1 MLYVMAGEDE
11 SKDLQDQKDG
21 RFYENTLADEGGT
34 GQLAGYNDDFVDE
47 LTDIDERPAKQSVQ
61 QGNDASS
68 EFANFGNE
76 AEYTN
81 QFGDDEADDDENSN
95 GDNEDFDNDAE
106 DFDGDDD
113 DYDDQYGYDDY
124 DDEDDDDDDEEQDDE
139 DENENDED
147 NDEDGEGGKKGKKDK
162 DKKGKGDGPKYA
174 KLKKRKLSPQE
185 RAIMR
190 AMKDAAFAKMLGVNF
205 IWHEGEEITLETLQ
219 QYWSVFAK
227 HVESLKE
234 QMKQADEFIK
244 QQLQA
249 MTCGPNLVLN
259 SKAFLKVLGYKS
271 SDSMVQHILNLISNP
286 GVTLLYGVYSAV
298 ESVGSQQWLETGLI
312 FGLKTA
318 MKGVLKIGLVQSLLG
333 KIFSK
338 GMEELKK
345 KFKYNS
351 IKVVPK

>member
-1 MLYVMAGEDE
+1 MAGEDE
-11 SKDLQDQKDG
+11 SKDLQEGEDSYY
-21 RFYENTLADEGGT
+21 RRLVSEEGGF
-34 GQLAGYNDDFVDE
+34 GVNNQQ
-47 LTDIDERPAKQSVQ
+47 LTDTDEQP
-61 QGNDASS
+61 GYDDSS
-68 EFANFGNE
+68 GFTG
-76 AEYTN
+76 
-81 QFGDDEADDDENSN
+81 FGDDDAYSMVDDDDADK
-95 GDNEDFDNDAE
+95 GDFDDEDYDNDAE
-106 DFDGDDD
+106 DFDGEDD
-113 DYDDQYGYDDY
+113 YDDY
-124 DDEDDDDDDEEQDDE
+124 DDYNDDE
-139 DENENDED
+139 DDED
-147 NDEDGEGGKKGKKDK
+147 NEEDEDGEGDDEDGEGGKKGKKDK
-162 DKKGKGDGPKYA
+162 DKKGKGKGDDLSQYTKV
-174 KLKKRKLSPQE
+174 KKRKISPEE
-185 RAIMR
+185 RA
-190 AMKDAAFAKMLGVNF
+190 AMKAKKDEIFAKMLGVKF

-338 GMEELKK
+338 GMKELKK
-345 KFKYNS
+345 KFNYKG
-351 IKVVPK
+351 IVVVPK